1 MDFSS
6 YFPIWNKLTPT
17 QQQILE
23 RNAVL
28 RKVDKGTV
36 IHNGTM
42 ECTGLLLVRNGQL
55 RAYILSDEGRSG
67 HLPVFRLLYDEQHS
81 V

>member
-36 IHNGTM
+36 IHNGTV
-42 ECTGLLLVRNGQL
+42 ECTGPVS
-55 RAYILSDEGRSG
+55 YT
-67 HLPVFRLLYDEQHS
+67 HLTLPTICS

>member
-1 MDFSS
+1 MEFSS
-6 YFPIWNKLTPT
+6 YFPIWNKLTPA

-36 IHNGTM
+36 IHNGT
-42 ECTGLLLVRNGQL
+42 V
-55 RAYILSDEGRSG
+55 DRS
-67 HLPVFRLLYDEQHS
+67 R
-81 V
+81 